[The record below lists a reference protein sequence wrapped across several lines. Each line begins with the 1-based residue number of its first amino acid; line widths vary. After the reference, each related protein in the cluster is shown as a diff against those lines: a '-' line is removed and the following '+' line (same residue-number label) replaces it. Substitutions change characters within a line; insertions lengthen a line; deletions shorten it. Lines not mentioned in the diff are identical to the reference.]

1 MTVAASAT
9 VVSGATVT
17 SASLITSRTV
27 AMAALPPTEPSPPAA
42 ARKALLAWY
51 RPRRAAYPWRAGPK
65 DPYRVLVSEVMA
77 QQDTGP
83 ARRARVRTVHRA
95 VPHGGLARGIFT
107 SRR

>member
-77 QQDTGP
+77 QQTQAHRVAIAFERFVERFQIG
-83 ARRARVRTVHRA
+83 RAHV
-95 VPHGGLARGIFT
+95 
-107 SRR
+107 